1 MPKFL
6 NMKNK
11 LIKSLALFLLFGLS
25 FQSCKKEETKSTDTI
40 GYPDLTGCKVTR
52 FYEGDGDT
60 RITYNSNGTIAKIEE
75 YQSGELMNTNTYTYE
90 TGMARYSN
98 TSGREKGEYVLNS
111 SGRVTSSIIIYYQ
124 AQDPTTATS
133 GVMTTYK
140 YNSTGNL
147 IEKQDEYNSS
157 AGKTNYLTTYTWNNG
172 NLTKEI
178 EVSSINTTNIIDYE
192 YYTDKS
198 NALGGTD
205 AAIDFTGIQ
214 SKNLPK
220 SQKDGETGLTIVNF
234 TYEFNSSGKPTKLI
248 YEEDGNK
255 DEINLEMTCP

>member
-1 MPKFL
+1 
-6 NMKNK
+6 MKLK
-11 LIKSLALFLLFGLS
+11 LIKSIALLLLFALS
-25 FQSCKKEETKSTDTI
+25 FQSCKKEETKSTNTP

-60 RITYNSNGTIAKIEE
+60 RITYNANGTIAKIEE

-98 TSGREKGEYVLNS
+98 TSGREKGDYVLNS
-111 SGRVTSSIIIYYQ
+111 SGRVTSSIIVYYQ

-140 YNSTGNL
+140 YNSDGNL

-172 NLTKEI
+172 NLMKEVEI
-178 EVSSINTTNIIDYE
+178 GNNNNINIIEYE

-198 NALGGTD
+198 NALAGTD
-205 AAIDFTGIQ
+205 AAMDFTGVQ

-220 SQKDGETGLTIVNF
+220 SQKDGESGLTIVNF